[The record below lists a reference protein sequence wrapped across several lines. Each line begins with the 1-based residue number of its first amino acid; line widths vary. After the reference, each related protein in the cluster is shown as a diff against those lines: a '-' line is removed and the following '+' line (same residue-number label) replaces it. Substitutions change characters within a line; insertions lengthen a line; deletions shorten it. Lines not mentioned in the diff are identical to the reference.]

1 MCRIPFSPGL
11 AVLVL
16 AALLPVSAPA
26 ATADGAFSRAQAEHG
41 RALYRDQCVAC
52 HGPELAGG
60 NSSALKGQEFLVR
73 WSVDNQTVGDL
84 YYLIRTT
91 MPLGGGS
98 VLSRQEYLDIVTY
111 ILSENGYAAGS
122 RTLRPEDP
130 RLEQMPVGTAG
141 ARRLAQKQG
150 AMCPKAGVWNPDNV
164 PSEAGPDQQ
173 ELNAAGSAN
182 GNWLLPARSYSGR
195 RYSPLDQITPG
206 NVDGLENVC
215 TYDSGDGAPF
225 QTSPLVR
232 DGVLY
237 FTTSTS
243 TIAIDAAT
251 CKLKWRYDRPL
262 RCNELWGR
270 SRGLALKDGYVV
282 RGTTDGY
289 LLALNAASGKP
300 VWERRINDTE
310 VMGANVPM
318 PPLVYGDTV
327 IIGVANSEVG
337 IKGWVRGYSLEQG
350 KLQWNFNVVP
360 DAGQEAA
367 FTWGNKEVLEH
378 GGGGVWTAFTLDPE
392 RGIAYGAT
400 GNPGPALRPDKRPG
414 SDLYTSSLVALDAHT
429 GRLRWH
435 RQMVPGDYHD
445 WDLTQSGPLIHA
457 AGRDLV
463 MVGGKDGYLSALDR
477 DTRESLY
484 RIEVTRHENADVMT
498 ATDKDVHFCPGSYGG
513 MQWNGPAFSPDTG
526 YLFVPTV
533 EWCTSMRQ
541 AEEVRYV
548 RGSFYMGGYF
558 SMDPVDRAHG
568 NITAYDAATGK
579 RIWRYASSR
588 PVLAALTTT
597 ATGLLFAG
605 EMTGDFIALDARSGE
620 KLYSFDTGAP
630 LNAGIITYSV
640 AGRQYVAAAAGAA
653 SSIWLDRPA
662 RAKIRVFALPQ

>member
-1 MCRIPFSPGL
+1 MRRILFLPS
-11 AVLVL
+11 AI
-16 AALLPVSAPA
+16 ALLLPLLFPLTVLGV
-26 ATADGAFSRAQAEHG
+26 TADGAFTRAQADHG
-41 RALYRDQCVAC
+41 RALYRDKCVAC
-52 HGPELAGG
+52 HGPALAGG
-60 NSSALKGQEFLVR
+60 NSSALKGQDFLVR
-73 WSVDNQTVGDL
+73 WSVDKQTVGDL

-91 MPLGGGS
+91 MPLGSGS
-98 VLSRQEYLDIVTY
+98 VLTGQEYLDIVTY
-111 ILSENGYAAGS
+111 ILSENGYAPGNAM
-122 RTLRPEDP
+122 LHPEDP
-130 RLEQMPVGTAG
+130 RIEKMPVGNAV
-141 ARRLAQKQG
+141 ARRLARKKG
-150 AMCPKAGVWNPDNV
+150 AMCPVADVWNPDNI
-164 PSEAGPDQQ
+164 PTSGAPDQD
-173 ELNAAGSAN
+173 ELDSAPADGSD
-182 GNWLLPARSYSGR
+182 WLLPAHSYSGR
-195 RYSPLDQITPG
+195 HFSPLDQITPD
-206 NVDGLENVC
+206 NVDSLENVC

-251 CKLKWRYDRPL
+251 CKQKWRYDRPL
-262 RCNELWGR
+262 RCHELWGR

-310 VMGANVPM
+310 VVGANVPM

-337 IKGWVRGYSLEQG
+337 IKGWVRGYSLENG
-350 KLQWNFNVVP
+350 KLKWNFNVVP
-360 DAGQEAA
+360 DADEKASA
-367 FTWGNKEVLEH
+367 TWGNKQVLEH
-378 GGGGVWTAFTLDPE
+378 GGGGVWTAFTLDPA

-414 SDLYTSSLVALDAHT
+414 SDLYTSSVVALDART

-435 RQMVPGDYHD
+435 RQMVPGDFHD
-445 WDLTQSGPLIHA
+445 WDLTQSGPLIHVG
-457 AGRDLV
+457 GRDLI
-463 MVGGKDGYLSALDR
+463 MVGGKDGYLTALDR
-477 DTRESLY
+477 NTRKPVY
-484 RIEVTRHENADVMT
+484 RIAVTRHENADVMT
-498 ATDKDVHFCPGSYGG
+498 SPDKDVHFCPGSYGG
-513 MQWNGPAFSPDTG
+513 MQWNGPAFSPDSG

-541 AEEVRYV
+541 AKEVRYV

-579 RIWRYASSR
+579 RIWRYASTR
-588 PVLAALTTT
+588 PVLAAVT
-597 ATGLLFAG
+597 ATASGLLFAG
-605 EMTGDFIALDARSGE
+605 EMTGDFIALDAGTGK
-620 KLYSFDTGAP
+620 KLYRFDTGAP

-640 AGRQYVAAAAGAA
+640 GGRQYVAVAAGAA
-653 SSIWLDRPA
+653 SSIWLDKAA